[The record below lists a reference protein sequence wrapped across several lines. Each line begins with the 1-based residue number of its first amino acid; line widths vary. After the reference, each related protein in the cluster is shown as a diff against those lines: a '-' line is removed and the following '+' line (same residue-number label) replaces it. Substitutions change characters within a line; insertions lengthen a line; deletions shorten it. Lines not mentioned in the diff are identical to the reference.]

1 MKKVGTCPECNVEFA
16 FNTPYE
22 VGRCPVCSH
31 HIELEAKKE
40 KEEKEQN
47 KQTY

>member
-1 MKKVGTCPECNVEFA
+1 MKKTGTCPVCDVEFA

-47 KQTY
+47 K